1 MTLLSRG
8 WPIDSLQQNKKMLA
22 SLSRFATVTIVNLAG
37 VKIPVN
43 FKAGDR
49 LFDAIE
55 GTDAADLQG
64 PCGGNCVCGQCHVV
78 LPQGHYVAPG
88 DDEKEVLEGLAHIT
102 PTSRLACQVTLTD
115 DFDGVEIKYGAKD
128 D

>member
-1 MTLLSRG
+1 MLS
-8 WPIDSLQQNKKMLA
+8 
-22 SLSRFATVTIVNLAG
+22 SLSRFTSVTLVNLAG

-43 FKAGDR
+43 FKSGDR

-64 PCGGNCVCGQCHVV
+64 PCGGNCACGQCHVIF
-78 LPQGHYVAPG
+78 PAEHYIQPG
-88 DDEKEVLEGLAHIT
+88 DDEKEVLEGLAHFT
-102 PTSRLACQVTLTD
+102 KTSRLACQVTLTD
-115 DFDGVEIKYGAKD
+115 DLDGIEIKYAPKD